1 MSIWEQQVDVL
12 CHVLPC
18 EACLWHND
26 MMPFFEAIIILF
38 YKIVS
43 YALRWKQNTYP
54 WICSIW
60 ASDAFVSALTLITIC
75 LIAPCCVTSPGLLM
89 RPVMHICWHSVIF
102 TIIAY
107 FLQGLGTV
115 TLLLIL
121 TQILDYLLC
130 FHCQFGL
137 SGIFTVAFWLGC
149 DRFITAT
156 MGLIVAAS
164 LAATTIC
171 TLSFV
176 CILCRSLRGWGM
188 SLWSSGFGPVWHC
201 GGGEENQ
208 FKHHFFH
215 L

>member
-1 MSIWEQQVDVL
+1 MSIWEQQVNVL
-12 CHVLPC
+12 RHVLLC
-18 EACLWHND
+18 EMCLWHND
-26 MMPFFEAIIILF
+26 TMPLFEAVIILF

-54 WICSIW
+54 QICSIW
-60 ASDAFVSALTLITIC
+60 ASNAFISALTSITIC
-75 LIAPCCVTSPGLLM
+75 LIAPHCVTSPGLLV
-89 RPVMHICWHSVIF
+89 RPVVHLYWCSVTF

-107 FLQGLGTV
+107 FLQGLGTIA
-115 TLLLIL
+115 LLLIL
-121 TQILDYLLC
+121 TQILNYLPCL
-130 FHCQFGL
+130 HCRFGP
-137 SGIFTVAFWLGC
+137 SGIFTVAFRLGC

-171 TLSFV
+171 ALSFV
-176 CILCRSLRGWGM
+176 CISCRSSRGWGM

-208 FKHHFFH
+208 FEHHFFH